1 VQLADY
7 AQRYRAHVLFVAG
20 SLAFAA
26 VLVALVLSA
35 YHQPQP
41 HGLPV
46 GVVASA
52 PVTQHLQAALGAHL
66 PGAFDLHS
74 YPAAAAARAAIM
86 HRGIDA
92 AVIAG
97 PGGLRLLTAEAGGVA
112 PAQAVTAA
120 FGAVAAKTGQALT
133 VTDVV
138 PPLSRDSEALSPF
151 FLVLGVLF
159 PGLAAGSA
167 SALAFRRSG
176 PAWAVAAPV
185 VAAAAVGLTAA
196 GIAVGVTGFANY
208 PAIAGIVALFFLAVA
223 APTAFLARVS
233 PALTPLAVLVFIV
246 FGIPV
251 SGGPSG
257 LAPFGPSFLRALD
270 PALPLGVAASALRN
284 TVYFHGYAAATHLW
298 VLTAWA
304 GAGITALALVVA
316 MRRQPGRH
324 LALAGPAGSVTA
336 PVPPPV
342 TAPAAAAGSPPALSV
357 PVDLVVGVD
366 NSEPARH
373 ALESAVALLRSR
385 PGVLHAVYVDHPA
398 GTDLSGFGHQEMAD
412 ARQQMARDVHTLVA
426 DTATRA
432 GVTWTFERRTG
443 SPADEILA
451 AAKDRAA
458 GGGTVIMV
466 GRAGH
471 AARHLIGSV
480 PVRLLH
486 HSPYPV
492 QVIP

>member
-1 VQLADY
+1 VPLADY
-7 AQRYRAHVLFVAG
+7 VERYRLYILFVAG

-26 VLVALVLSA
+26 VLVTLVLSA

-46 GVVASA
+46 GVVAPA
-52 PVTQHLQAALGAHL
+52 EVARRLRATLGAHA

-74 YPAAAAARAAIM
+74 YLSAASARAAIM
-86 HRGIDA
+86 HRDIDA

-112 PAQAVTAA
+112 PTQAIAAA
-120 FGAVAAKTGQALT
+120 FGAVAAKTGAALT

-138 PPLSRDSEALSPF
+138 PPLARDSEALSPF
-151 FLVLGVLF
+151 FLLLGVLF

-176 PAWAVAAPV
+176 PVWAVAAPV
-185 VAAAAVGLTAA
+185 IAAAAAGLAAA
-196 GIAVGVTGFANY
+196 GIAASMTGYGNY
-208 PAIAGIVALFFLAVA
+208 LAIAGVVALFFLAVS
-223 APTAFLARVS
+223 APTAFLARIS
-233 PALTPLAVLVFIV
+233 PGLVAVAVLIFIV

-257 LAPFGPSFLRALD
+257 LASFGPGFLRALD
-270 PALPLGVAASALRN
+270 PALPLGVGANALRD
-284 TVYFHGYAAATHLW
+284 TVYFHGYDTARYLW

-304 GAGITALALVVA
+304 GAGVVALALVTAVRRRTARDRAVA
-316 MRRQPGRH
+316 PPARH
-324 LALAGPAGSVTA
+324 
-336 PVPPPV
+336 
-342 TAPAAAAGSPPALSV
+342 AAAPPYAAA
-357 PVDLVVGVD
+357 PGTVDLVVGVD
-366 NSEPARH
+366 GSEQARH
-373 ALESAVALLRSR
+373 ALDWAVGLLGERS
-385 PGVLHAVYVDHPA
+385 GTLHAVYVDHAP
-398 GTDLSGFGHQEMAD
+398 GGDLSGFGYQEMAE
-412 ARQQMARDVHTLVA
+412 ARRQAADDVQALVA
-426 DTATRA
+426 TTATTA
-432 GVTWTFERRTG
+432 GITWTFERRDG
-443 SPADEILA
+443 SPAEEILA
-451 AAKDRAA
+451 AAKDLAA
-458 GGGTVIMV
+458 GPGTVIVV

-492 QVIP
+492 LVIR